1 MESLFKLVVL
11 FLALFFAFMAMLRI
25 YAGLRSKKMQGKR
38 VDFIKDGVVYFYSER
53 CGACKIMKPEVEKLR
68 ESVVVL
74 ELDVSKPEGFQR
86 AKDLGIMAT
95 PTTLVVKDGIIKRV
109 FVGVVRHQRIL
120 QEV

>member
-1 MESLFKLVVL
+1 MENFLKLIALFLVL
-11 FLALFFAFMAMLRI
+11 FFGFIALLRI
-25 YAGLRSKKMQGKR
+25 YADLRSKKMQGKR
-38 VDFIKDGVVYFYSER
+38 LDFIKDGVVYFYSER

-74 ELDVSKPEGFQR
+74 ELDVSKPEGFQK

-95 PTTLVVKDGIIKRV
+95 PTTLVVKDGIIRKV

>member
-25 YAGLRSKKMQGKR
+25 YAGLRSKKMQGRR
-38 VDFIKDGVVYFYSER
+38 VDFIKDGVIYFYSER
-53 CGACKIMKPEVEKLR
+53 CGACKIMKPEVEKLKK
-68 ESVVVL
+68 SVEVL
-74 ELDVSKPEGFQR
+74 ELDVSKPEGFQK

-109 FVGVVRHQRIL
+109 LVGVVRHQRIL